1 MLKMGLRNQPHLFKE
16 ELPDNDRR
24 LSDRREVR
32 KAMADIE
39 LRRLVIKAFHMTDVE
54 FGDENKITTDG
65 KMTLNNDCLAA
76 LQEKYSEVI
85 DKIDIQ
91 IIKPGDHDRYTN
103 TIMDII
109 PISVKVLGKCGE
121 GITHTI
127 TGVYVMPTG
136 VDTEG
141 KQAHEFGSSE
151 GNLKDMLYLN
161 RAGTPAD
168 DDYIISFDITFKK
181 GMGQERH
188 AIIDAYRMVEEWMGT
203 FREQLKKFEGTK
215 CTERHEYY
223 DRIRPGQKKVL
234 VIKEMISHGAMLD
247 TWIFPDQPSG
257 VEGGK
262 SLIDYGG
269 TPIMLTPNEFRDGA
283 IKAMN

>member
-1 MLKMGLRNQPHLFKE
+1 
-16 ELPDNDRR
+16 
-24 LSDRREVR
+24 
-32 KAMADIE
+32 MADIE
-39 LRRLVIKAFHMTDVE
+39 LRRLVIRAYHMDDVQ

-65 KMTLNNDCLAA
+65 KMTITKDGLDALAG
-76 LQEKYSEVI
+76 KYSEVI
-85 DKIDIQ
+85 EKIDIQ

-121 GITHTI
+121 GTTHTI

-136 VDTEG
+136 VDVNGE
-141 KQAHEFGSSE
+141 QAHEFGSSE

-168 DDYIISFDITFKK
+168 DDFIISFDITFKK
-181 GMGQERH
+181 GMGQERY
-188 AIIDAYRMVEEWMGT
+188 AIIDAYRMVEEWMNE
-203 FREQLKKFEGTK
+203 FRAQLKKFEGSK
-215 CTERHEYY
+215 ATEKHEYY
-223 DRIRPGQKKVL
+223 DRIREGQKKVL
-234 VIKEMISHGAMLD
+234 VIKEMIAHGAMLD
-247 TWIFPDQPSG
+247 TWIFPDQPCG

-262 SLIDYGG
+262 SLIDYGAM
-269 TPIMLTPNEFRDGA
+269 PVMLTPNEFRDGA

>member
-16 ELPDNDRR
+16 ELPDHDRHI
-24 LSDRREVR
+24 SDRQEVR
-32 KAMADIE
+32 KAMEDIE
-39 LRRLVIKAFHMTDVE
+39 MRRLVIKAFHMTDVE
-54 FGDENKITTDG
+54 FGDDNKITTDG
-65 KMTLNNDCLAA
+65 RMTLNKDCLAA
-76 LQEKYSEVI
+76 LQNKYSEVI

-91 IIKPGDHDRYTN
+91 IIRPGDHDRYTN

-168 DDYIISFDITFKK
+168 DDYIISFDITFRK

-188 AIIDAYRMVEEWMGT
+188 AIIDAYKMVEEWMGT

-223 DRIRPGQKKVL
+223 DRIRQGQKKVL

>member
-1 MLKMGLRNQPHLFKE
+1 ME
-16 ELPDNDRR
+16 
-24 LSDRREVR
+24 
-32 KAMADIE
+32 DIE
-39 LRRLVIKAFHMTDVE
+39 LRRLVIKAFHMTDVKI
-54 FGDENKITTDG
+54 GDENKITTDG
-65 KMTLNNDCLAA
+65 KMTICKDGLDALAA
-76 LQEKYSEVI
+76 KYSEVI
-85 DKIDIQ
+85 EKIDIEV
-91 IIKPGDHDRYTN
+91 IDPGDHDRYTN

-136 VDTEG
+136 VDVDGE
-141 KQAHEFGSSE
+141 QAHEFGSSE

-168 DDYIISFDITFKK
+168 DDFIISFNITFKK
-181 GMGQERH
+181 GMGQ
-188 AIIDAYRMVEEWMGT
+188 DKMVEEWMND
-203 FREQLKKFEGTK
+203 FRAQLKKFEGTK

-223 DRIRPGQKKVL
+223 DRIRQGQKKVL
-234 VIKEMISHGAMLD
+234 VIKEMIAHGAMLD

-262 SLIDYGG
+262 SLIDYGAM
-269 TPIMLTPNEFRDGA
+269 PVMLTPNEFRDGA